1 METVS
6 EKVKRFLLV
15 DDGSEYGSGY
25 GSGDG
30 RGYGSGYRDGSD
42 VTSYC
47 GTPVYR
53 IDGVAT
59 IIRSVFRDYAK
70 GYILQGDLTL
80 TPCYVA
86 KGGGHFAHGDTLAG
100 AVEALR
106 DKLFDEMDEDERI
119 AAFWECHER
128 GAKYPAADLYEWHH
142 KLTGSC
148 EAGRKA
154 FAIDHGVDLETDTY
168 TVEEFVALCKD
179 SYGGDVIRRLMEDED
194 GERIH

>member
-1 METVS
+1 MEAVS
-6 EKVKRFLLV
+6 EKVKRFLFV
-15 DDGSEYGSGY
+15 DDGSGY
-25 GSGDG
+25 GRGYGDG
-30 RGYGSGYRDGSD
+30 RGYGYD

-47 GTPVYR
+47 GMPVYM

-59 IIRSVFRDYAK
+59 IIRSVCQGYAK

-106 DKLFDEMDEDERI
+106 DKLFEEMDEDERI

-128 GAKYPAADLYEWHH
+128 GVKYPAADLYEWHH

-154 FAIDHGVDLETDTY
+154 FARDHGVDLESDTY
-168 TVEEFVALCKD
+168 TVEEFVAMCND
-179 SYGGDVIRRLMEDED
+179 SYGDDVIRRLMEDED
-194 GERIH
+194 GTKRIH